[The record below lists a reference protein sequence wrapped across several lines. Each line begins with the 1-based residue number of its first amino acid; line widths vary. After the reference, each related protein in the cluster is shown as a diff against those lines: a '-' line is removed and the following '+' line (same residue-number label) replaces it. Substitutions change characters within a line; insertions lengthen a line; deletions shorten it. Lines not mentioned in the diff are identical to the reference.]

1 MSLRRVD
8 FDLHFKLDCDWDWE
22 WEWEWRPV
30 DWRTPSAGFRDDE
43 DFGRKVLK

>member
-22 WEWEWRPV
+22 WEWRPV
-30 DWRTPSAGFRDDE
+30 DWRTPSAGFREDE
-43 DFGRKVLK
+43 DFARKVLK

>member
-22 WEWEWRPV
+22 FKLLIN
-30 DWRTPSAGFRDDE
+30 SFKI
-43 DFGRKVLK
+43 KVSQSYMA

>member
-22 WEWEWRPV
+22 WEWRPV
-30 DWRTPSAGFRDDE
+30 DWRTPSAGFREDE